1 MQRWESNQV
10 APVLVHRRTYPL
22 ALPEKLWRV
31 SNSVTTCT
39 DQSDASGKV
48 EDAPSPSSPCHPPTR
63 NIIHSLGL
71 CSCYFERVTPPAHD
85 LLIIRIRL
93 HSGARFAS
101 VHCTAS
107 ASTTRRR
114 PQRQTGPRP
123 NTNHI
128 MARLN
133 ARPSSITPSRLPTQA
148 MHSEESDQENHDPS
162 SRAILKGKA
171 RVIDPTPSRASLPTP
186 TSDSSNGTRGQKRKR
201 SHAPAAT
208 QELDDDEEKFRRF
221 YDPDQNLDIRRE
233 IKRKTRALER
243 EFAGRC
249 IHTPAL
255 ERSFADQRQR
265 IVTICCVA
273 TEAVL
278 LKQSI
283 VRIASTKTLSKL
295 PMLP

>member
-1 MQRWESNQV
+1 M
-10 APVLVHRRTYPL
+10 
-22 ALPEKLWRV
+22 
-31 SNSVTTCT
+31 
-39 DQSDASGKV
+39 
-48 EDAPSPSSPCHPPTR
+48 EDAPAPSSPCHPPTR
-63 NIIHSLGL
+63 NLIHYLGL
-71 CSCYFERVTPPAHD
+71 CGCNFECITPRAHD
-85 LLIIRIRL
+85 LLIIQIRL

-101 VHCTAS
+101 VHCSAS
-107 ASTTRRR
+107 ASKPPRR
-114 PQRQTGPRP
+114 PQSQTSPRP
-123 NTNHI
+123 HTNHI

-171 RVIDPTPSRASLPTP
+171 RAIDPTPSRASLPTP
-186 TSDSSNGTRGQKRKR
+186 TSDSSTGTRGQKRKR

-208 QELDDDEEKFRRF
+208 QEFDDDEEKFRRF
-221 YDPDQNLDIRRE
+221 YDPDQNPDIRRE

-243 EFAGRC
+243 EFAGGC
-249 IHTPAL
+249 IHIPVV

-265 IVTICCVA
+265 IVTICCAA